1 MTAKRFTPFLVA
13 ALFVAGCEAITDEP
27 EPDFTAEL
35 EELVADKLPSNGSL
49 WLARSP
55 EALEAMGLE
64 VEAATQSGVRYA
76 SLTAFESAATFFG
89 IGFSGGKI
97 SEAATK
103 VHCSISVNV
112 STGWIKL
119 GRCSKITL
127 EHCGGVWGRTNGD
140 RFEVT
145 GYNATYNDDSTTLLT
160 PCTIP
165 DPYEG

>member
-1 MTAKRFTPFLVA
+1 MKAKRCTPLLVA

-35 EELVADKLPSNGSL
+35 QELVADKLPSNGSL

-64 VEAATQSGVRYA
+64 VEATTQSGVRYA
-76 SLTAFESAATFFG
+76 SLTAFESGATFFG
-89 IGFSGGKI
+89 IGFWGSEMA
-97 SEAATK
+97 EAAAE
-103 VHCSISVNV
+103 VHCSENVNV
-112 STGWIKL
+112 STGWIKF
-119 GRCSKITL
+119 GRCTKKAL
-127 EHCGGVWGRTNGD
+127 EHCGGVWGRMNGD

-145 GYNATYNDDSTTLLT
+145 GYNASYNDDNTTRLT

-165 DPYEG
+165 DPHEG